1 MDINLQLLLNGLTET
16 SKAFL
21 LQRLLA
27 MSKFEA
33 GLWSLT
39 LKSVMIASTRD
50 ESHVLVDLMMSDD
63 LGHSEQSLQTL
74 QCLIG
79 AESSI
84 YNLKVTVEN
93 YSKMLCGIDT
103 SNVKGRNR
111 NPFIIAQ
118 YNVCMMIANF
128 NSSYATDRT
137 TMYILGICIFILR
150 SLASYV
156 FKYNQS
162 YPNL

>member
-1 MDINLQLLLNGLTET
+1 MDINLQLLLNGLTES

-21 LQRLLA
+21 LQHLLA

-33 GLWSLT
+33 GLGSLA
-39 LKSVMIASTRD
+39 LKSVMNASSGD

-93 YSKMLCGIDT
+93 YSKMLGGIDT
-103 SNVKGRNR
+103 SNVKG
-111 NPFIIAQ
+111 
-118 YNVCMMIANF
+118 
-128 NSSYATDRT
+128 
-137 TMYILGICIFILR
+137 
-150 SLASYV
+150 
-156 FKYNQS
+156 KS

>member
-1 MDINLQLLLNGLTET
+1 MDINLQLLLNGLTES

-21 LQRLLA
+21 LQHLLA

-33 GLWSLT
+33 GLWSLA
-39 LKSVMIASTRD
+39 LKSVMNASTGD

-63 LGHSEQSLQTL
+63 LGHSEQSLQTF

-93 YSKMLCGIDT
+93 YSKMLGGIDT
-103 SNVKGRNR
+103 SNVEGRNR
-111 NPFIIAQ
+111 NTFIIAQ
-118 YNVCMMIANF
+118 YVCMMTENF
-128 NSSYATDRT
+128 NSSYANDHT
-137 TMYILGICIFILR
+137 TMYIGICILILR

-156 FKYNQS
+156 FK
-162 YPNL
+162 